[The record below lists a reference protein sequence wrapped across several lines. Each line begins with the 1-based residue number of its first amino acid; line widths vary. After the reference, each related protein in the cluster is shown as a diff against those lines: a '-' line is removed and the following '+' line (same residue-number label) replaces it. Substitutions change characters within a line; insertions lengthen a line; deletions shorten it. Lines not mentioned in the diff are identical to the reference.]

1 MHLRSIRLSKT
12 AKFHYCLASSLSTTH
27 FYKVFWLCVILCYNE
42 CMLRNSF
49 AETQVIVNGSLLAKE
64 GSVILERDG
73 LIAKVTIISTMFILT
88 PLTIIKY

>member
-12 AKFHYCLASSLSTTH
+12 AKSHYCLASSLSTTH
-27 FYKVFWLCVILCYNE
+27 FYKVFWLFVIMR
-42 CMLRNSF
+42 CMLKNSF
-49 AETQVIVNGSLLAKE
+49 AETQVIANVSLLAKE
-64 GSVILERDG
+64 GSVILEQDG